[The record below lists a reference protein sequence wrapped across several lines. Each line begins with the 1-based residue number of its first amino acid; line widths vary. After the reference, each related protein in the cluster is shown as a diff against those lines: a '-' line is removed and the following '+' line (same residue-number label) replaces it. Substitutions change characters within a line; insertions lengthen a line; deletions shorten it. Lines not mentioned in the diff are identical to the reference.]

1 MTTLEARELMQ
12 QGAIEAARD
21 PQSLVSAD
29 DAQKVMVEQAR
40 NAGAPAFSFD
50 PNATIEQKRAQVAAA
65 IPPGLQHIRQN
76 RATAI
81 ATDVDDGTGPDEEL
95 PEPTKDGVLEV
106 GKDEQGKQLANGD
119 SEAAEVPYSRTGWAP
134 RMGWPVDSA
143 LEAESMLDH
152 TTWVE
157 SQLPDHLYG
166 DWYHNTGVIIFAC
179 IASWLVAVFGG
190 GLGWVI
196 MVMAICGT
204 YYRTSL
210 RRVRRNFRDDITREL
225 ALKKLD
231 TDHESL
237 EWINSFLVKFWPIYQ
252 PVLAQTVINSVD
264 QVLSSATPA
273 FLDSLKLKTFTLGTK
288 PPRMEH
294 VKTYPNAGDD
304 IVKMDWKFSFTPND
318 TADMTARQVKNKIN
332 PKVVL
337 EIRVGKAM
345 ISKGLDVIV
354 EDMSFSGI
362 MRLNIKLQIPFPHVE
377 KIEMCF
383 LEKPTIDYVC
393 KPLGGESFGFDINF
407 IPGLEKFILEQIHG
421 NLAPMMYAPH
431 VFPIEVAKML
441 AGSPVDQAVGVLVVT
456 LHGAYNLKNTDN
468 FAGTVDP
475 YAILTL
481 NGRQELARTKTVDDN
496 ANPRWNETHYIIVTS
511 LNDTLNI
518 QVFDKNGFRKSK
530 ELGMASFPLERIE
543 DLHVYENERLE
554 VLGGGKNR
562 GVVSCDLR
570 FFPVLEGRKDENGKQ
585 EPPPMSNQGILRFT
599 VEQAKDLDGTKS
611 LVGLLN
617 PYAIMFLNGKVIHQ
631 TKKLKRVNNPI
642 WDNGS
647 KEILI
652 TDRKRAKLGVTVKD
666 ERDLSSDLTLG
677 KYQIKLD
684 DLLECMEQ
692 GKEWYHLSGAQTGR
706 VKMTAQWK
714 PVAIAGVAGT
724 GGYITPIGVMRL
736 HFKKANNLRN
746 FEAFGK
752 SDPYVRVLL
761 SGIDKARTVTFKNDL
776 NPEWDEVLY
785 VPVHS
790 AREMLTLEVMDEE
803 KLGKDRSLGLCE
815 VSAADFIQQDEI
827 GEYLINDTKHVFQ
840 NDLRIHG
847 KGISKGTLTYT
858 VSFFPCLNVADP
870 EEEQEE
876 LEAAEEEA
884 KEKAE
889 ELKASLDRPLSSTSK
904 STSRVSLD
912 VSRKSV
918 DVSRKSVDTGKL
930 SPSIGEDGRPLSPG
944 SMRSSMSIEKKG
956 PPKYHLSPEE
966 LLRYESGILIF
977 RLLESEMPE
986 RDSHL
991 EIFVDD
997 MAYPSYTSSTVPSR
1011 AHKFEEIGDCVIRE
1025 LEFSRLTLKA
1035 RKKGDDADDTLAYLA
1050 GNTLETLKQC
1060 LNNPTTLKLKSDDG
1074 RSSWVKA
1081 SLKYIPL
1088 KMDLDPSESINNMGN
1103 LRVDVLSGSDLPSAD
1118 RNGKSD
1124 PYCKFELND
1133 MEVYKTKVQKKTL
1146 SPVWNEFFEV
1156 PVTSRTAARF
1166 VCNVYDYDFA
1176 DKPDFLGA
1184 ATIRLDTM
1192 EPFKA
1197 MEQSYP
1203 LDGKSGSIKL
1213 RMVFRPDYVTRSR
1226 QGTSTFQGTFG
1237 GSSRIVTGVAGV
1249 PFKGGAAVA
1258 GVVGHGV
1265 GRGASFLKRGILGKK
1280 DRENSNGSLTEL
1292 VEVPTVP
1299 SIITNGSDF
1308 PNSNGNGNGSSRPTT
1323 SAVDSSR
1330 DYPPHLTPEGSGH
1343 NRTRSFGSSSV
1354 HSAVGFG
1361 GAPAGTATF
1370 TVIGASGYP
1379 QSTDLYILI
1388 TQIAPKEK
1396 LVGKTKHHKS
1406 PSAQWNFDETFR
1418 LSCTPDAQFKIEA
1431 RGEHLFGSDD
1441 GLGEHFYFVDETNS
1455 TAAKELTVGSGIVT
1469 IKSSFQPA
1477 EEKYPESPKSFSRR
1491 GFLSK
1496 REPRSRDPTP
1506 NP

>member
-1 MTTLEARELMQ
+1 MSAQEAHELKV
-12 QGAIEAARD
+12 QGAIEAAQD
-21 PQSLVSAD
+21 PQTSVSPD
-29 DAQKVMVEQAR
+29 DAERLLVDQAR
-40 NAGAPAFSFD
+40 NAGAPAFIFD
-50 PNATIEQKRAQVAAA
+50 PNASVEEKRSQVAAA
-65 IPPGLQHIRQN
+65 IPPELQQIRRN
-76 RATAI
+76 KATAI

-95 PEPTKDGVLEV
+95 PEPTKEGALDDA
-106 GKDEQGKQLANGD
+106 GKDKSLANGD
-119 SEAAEVPYSRTGWAP
+119 ADNAEAPYSRTGWAP
-134 RMGWPVDSA
+134 QIGWPVESA
-143 LEAESMLDH
+143 LEGESLLDH
-152 TTWVE
+152 TTWAE

-179 IASWLVAVFGG
+179 IASWLVAVLGG

-196 MVMAICGT
+196 MIMAICGT

-210 RRVRRNFRDDITREL
+210 RRVRRNFRDDITREM
-225 ALKKLD
+225 ALKRLES
-231 TDHESL
+231 DHESL

-252 PVLAQTVINSVD
+252 PVLAETVINAVD
-264 QVLSSATPA
+264 QVLSSATPS
-273 FLDSLKLKTFTLGTK
+273 FLDSLKLKTFTLGNK

-294 VKTYPNAGDD
+294 VKTYPNVGDD
-304 IVKMDWKFSFTPND
+304 IVRMDWKFSFTPND
-318 TADMTARQVKNKIN
+318 TADMTAKQIKNKIN

-354 EDMSFSGI
+354 EDMAFSGI

-383 LEKPTIDYVC
+383 LEKPSIDYVC
-393 KPLGGESFGFDINF
+393 KPLGGEHLGFDINF

-441 AGSPVDQAVGVLVVT
+441 AGSPVDQAIGVLVVT
-456 LHGAYNLKNTDN
+456 LHGAHNLKNTDN

-475 YAILTL
+475 YAVLTL
-481 NGRQELARTKTVDDN
+481 NRRQELARTKTVEDN

-511 LNDTLNI
+511 FNDTLDI

-530 ELGMASFPLERIE
+530 ELGVASFPLERIE
-543 DLHVYENERLE
+543 ELHVYENERLE
-554 VLGGGKNR
+554 VLAAGKNR

-570 FFPVLEGRKDENGKQ
+570 FFPVLEGQKGEDGKV
-585 EPPPMSNQGILRFT
+585 EPPPVSNQGILRFT

-611 LVGLLN
+611 LVGQLN
-617 PYAIMFLNGKVIHQ
+617 PYAVMFLNGKVIHQ
-631 TKKLKRVNNPI
+631 TKKLKRTNNPI

-647 KEILI
+647 KEIFI

-666 ERDLSSDLTLG
+666 DRDLSSDLTLG

-714 PVAIAGVAGT
+714 PVAISGVAGT

-736 HFKKANNLRN
+736 HFKKANDLRN

-790 AREMLTLEVMDEE
+790 ARDRLTLEVMDEE

-815 VSAADFIQQDEI
+815 VSAADYIQQDET
-827 GEYLINDTKHVFQ
+827 GEYLVHDEKRVHESE
-840 NDLRIHG
+840 LRLHG
-847 KGISKGTLTYT
+847 KGIPKGTLTYT
-858 VSFFPCLNVADP
+858 VAFYPCLNIADP
-870 EEEQEE
+870 EEEEE
-876 LEAAEEEA
+876 EAAEDA
-884 KEKAE
+884 NAE
-889 ELKASLDRPLSSTSK
+889 LDGDEPKASMDRPRSSASPSVPK
-904 STSRVSLD
+904 ASLD

-918 DVSRKSVDTGKL
+918 DVARKSVDTAKL
-930 SPSIGEDGRPLSPG
+930 SASTGEDGRPISPA
-944 SMRSSMSIEKKG
+944 SMRSSMSVEKRG
-956 PPKYHLSPEE
+956 PPKIRLSPEE
-966 LLRYESGILIF
+966 LLRYESGVLIF

-986 RDSHL
+986 KESHL

-997 MAYPSYTSSTVPSR
+997 MAYPSYTSTTVQTKS
-1011 AHKFEEIGDCVIRE
+1011 HKFDEIGDCVIRE
-1025 LEFSRLTLKA
+1025 LDFSRLTIKA
-1035 RKKGDDADDTLAYLA
+1035 RKKGDDADDTLAYLS

-1060 LNNPTTLKLKSDDG
+1060 LNNPTTLKLKSEDG
-1074 RSSWVKA
+1074 KSSWVKV

-1088 KMDLDPSESINNMGN
+1088 KMELDASESINNMGT
-1103 LRVDVLSGSDLPSAD
+1103 LRVDVLSGTDLPSAD

-1133 MEVYKTKVQKKTL
+1133 VEVYKTKVQKKTL

-1156 PVTSRTAARF
+1156 TVPSRTAAHF

-1184 ATIRLDTM
+1184 AVIPLDTLQ
-1192 EPFKA
+1192 PFKA

-1203 LDGKSGSIKL
+1203 LDGKSGSIRL
-1213 RMVFRPDYVTRSR
+1213 RMVFRPDYITRSR

-1237 GSSRIVTGVAGV
+1237 GTSRIVTGVAGV

-1258 GVVGHGV
+1258 GAVGHGV

-1280 DRENSNGSLTEL
+1280 DSHDPNGSLTEL
-1292 VEVPTVP
+1292 VEAPTVP
-1299 SIITNGSDF
+1299 SIITNGNDF
-1308 PNSNGNGNGSSRPTT
+1308 AVGGGHSNSGTRPTT

-1330 DYPPHLTPEGSGH
+1330 DYPPHLMPEGSGH

-1354 HSAVGFG
+1354 HSAVGV
-1361 GAPAGTATF
+1361 GAPTGTATF
-1370 TVIGASGYP
+1370 NVIGATGYP
-1379 QSTDLYILI
+1379 HSTDLYILI
-1388 TQIAPKEK
+1388 TQISPREK
-1396 LVGKTKHHKS
+1396 TVGKTKHHKS
-1406 PSAQWNFDETFR
+1406 SSGQWTFDETFR
-1418 LSCTPDAQFKIEA
+1418 FSCTPDAQFKVEA
-1431 RGEHLFGSDD
+1431 RGEHMFGSDD
-1441 GLGEHFYFVDETNS
+1441 HLGEHFYFVDETGS
-1455 TAAKELTVGSGIVT
+1455 GAPKEITVGSGTVT
-1469 IKSSFQPA
+1469 IKSHFQPA
-1477 EEKYPESPKSFSRR
+1477 EDKYPDSPKSFSRR

-1496 REPRSRDPTP
+1496 RESRSRDPSAHP
-1506 NP
+1506 